1 MTESTQRAVRKHRLF
16 NANAPAGPAA
26 GVLESTKHK
35 PLHRFAV
42 KTLPRCASALSAGFP
57 PRILP
62 ARTNKK
68 GRRCASAPSA
78 PRLLRLR
85 PPPVFDLENY
95 SQQKDLKN
103 PFRYIYLPV
112 RWSGSISIASSRM
125 LRLVSTISALY
136 FGRRC
141 IFSISVELVV
151 SASRLLPNSMKSELT
166 FSSVHILISVG
177 IDVPTRP
184 RSRSDKY

>member
-26 GVLESTKHK
+26 GVLESTKHR

-78 PRLLRLR
+78 PRLLCLR

-95 SQQKDLKN
+95 FVTERFEKSLSL
-103 PFRYIYLPV
+103 YLLAGTLV
-112 RWSGSISIASSRM
+112 RIHIHS
-125 LRLVSTISALY
+125 LR
-136 FGRRC
+136 
-141 IFSISVELVV
+141 
-151 SASRLLPNSMKSELT
+151 K
-166 FSSVHILISVG
+166 
-177 IDVPTRP
+177 
-184 RSRSDKY
+184 

>member
-26 GVLESTKHK
+26 GVLESTKHR
-35 PLHRFAV
+35 PLHRFPCASGNSAPVQAPGAPVSGVRFAV

-95 SQQKDLKN
+95 FVTERFEKSLSL
-103 PFRYIYLPV
+103 YLLAGTLV
-112 RWSGSISIASSRM
+112 RIHIHS
-125 LRLVSTISALY
+125 LR
-136 FGRRC
+136 
-141 IFSISVELVV
+141 
-151 SASRLLPNSMKSELT
+151 K
-166 FSSVHILISVG
+166 
-177 IDVPTRP
+177 
-184 RSRSDKY
+184 

>member
-1 MTESTQRAVRKHRLF
+1 MRTRRQGPRRESSKARSTSRFIVSPFASG
-16 NANAPAGPAA
+16 NSAPVQAPGAPVS
-26 GVLESTKHK
+26 GV
-35 PLHRFAV
+35 RFAV

-103 PFRYIYLPV
+103 PFRYSYLPV

-136 FGRRC
+136 FGRR
-141 IFSISVELVV
+141 
-151 SASRLLPNSMKSELT
+151 
-166 FSSVHILISVG
+166 
-177 IDVPTRP
+177 
-184 RSRSDKY
+184 